1 MFSKGYL
8 VSGIG
13 LLALYG
19 WLIFIGWELGTEPR
33 ERLPQDANLRQGD
46 YRIYL
51 ASHGGYRGG
60 K

>member
-33 ERLPQDANLRQGD
+33 ERLPKDANHRT
-46 YRIYL
+46 YL
-51 ASHGGYRGG
+51 ASHSGYRGG